1 MLCLAVD
8 LNGYTIRLY
17 SYDNATDA
25 WSPDSTL
32 DPDTGGRHLWGDMT
46 G

>member
-1 MLCLAVD
+1 MLCLAAD

-17 SYDNATDA
+17 SYDNVTDA
-25 WSPDSTL
+25 WAPDSTL
-32 DPDTGGRHLWGDMT
+32 DPDTGGRRLWGDMT